1 VQPLC
6 FLRRRIVG
14 SDAVE
19 SGHAALRTRRGRC
32 LPCTPPSWKLPNGDS
47 TPAVKSGLRPVP
59 RLRNS
64 NHRTLP
70 LGAAPS
76 GLDVYAVDSRQTP
89 QQPQQ
94 PMPLRS
100 ECTGTSV
107 TLCTGHVRYKS
118 LTLLGLSFGL
128 GLVLAFGS
136 KYLTGRRGR
145 GNVGIPT
152 GFPKSVG
159 RVGQAGF
166 MAFHAFHTLSFPWPV
181 LGNTYSKTTVSTEAR
196 FRQQEPLVPDSRL
209 PCKSKSR
216 ENARPLARSGERALL
231 GSGFFTA
238 HVCLSAGGPCI
249 SAGPDI
255 HLLSRALMSRHR

>member
-1 VQPLC
+1 MQER
-6 FLRRRIVG
+6 FLGCVG
-14 SDAVE
+14 
-19 SGHAALRTRRGRC
+19 GF
-32 LPCTPPSWKLPNGDS
+32 P
-47 TPAVKSGLRPVP
+47 
-59 RLRNS
+59 
-64 NHRTLP
+64 
-70 LGAAPS
+70 
-76 GLDVYAVDSRQTP
+76 
-89 QQPQQ
+89 
-94 PMPLRS
+94 

-107 TLCTGHVRYKS
+107 TLWTGHVRYKS

-128 GLVLAFGS
+128 GLVLAFVS

-196 FRQQEPLVPDSRL
+196 FRQQERLVPDSRL

-216 ENARPLARSGERALL
+216 KKREASGALRRART
-231 GSGFFTA
+231 GFDQDSLTA
-238 HVCLSAGGPCI
+238 HVCLSAGGPCVP
-249 SAGPDI
+249 AGPDI
-255 HLLSRALMSRHR
+255 HLLSRAQRAVTDD